1 MILGDRLR
9 IIREAK
15 QLSPGDVEERTG
27 LTRTYVLRVENGH
40 EVPSME
46 TLEKWAEALGVQV
59 HQLFYEGKE
68 PPEFVNLRKG
78 LSADDIVQ
86 GGLGKTMGMARKAH

>member
-15 QLSPGDVEERTG
+15 QLSPGDIEERTG
-27 LTRTYVLRVENGH
+27 LSRTYVLRVENGH
-40 EVPSME
+40 VVPSME
-46 TLEKWAEALGVQV
+46 ILEKWAEVLGVRV
-59 HQLFYEGKE
+59 HQLFYEGEE
-68 PPEFVNLRKG
+68 PPELVNLRKG